1 MKYKYMEFF
10 TEHIKVEISELKHDD
25 SVFGGQKVIVYFI
38 NTLTGAKGTAMLPTY
53 EWLDKGK
60 LSKNDIAFCNELL
73 RTNNSLIFRDAREGV
88 LPIA

>member
-1 MKYKYMEFF
+1 
-10 TEHIKVEISELKHDD
+10 
-25 SVFGGQKVIVYFI
+25 
-38 NTLTGAKGTAMLPTY
+38 MLPTY